1 LGVFVK
7 CKNCGKIYKSNAFAV
22 LSRNEDICVSCSIY
36 KGWQKIRKKD
46 FESKWKLYSKIVRLM
61 TERNYKKY
69 KFILNPLNLKRSM
82 QDYNLDHKFSI
93 FDGYKYNIL
102 PYVISH
108 PFNLQIITKNENAKK
123 YFHSSLTVDELF
135 EGVENGI

>member
-1 LGVFVK
+1 MLT
-7 CKNCGKIYKSNAFAV
+7 
-22 LSRNEDICVSCSIY
+22 
-36 KGWQKIRKKD
+36 QKII
-46 FESKWKLYSKIVRLM
+46 E
-61 TERNYKKY
+61 
-69 KFILNPLNLKRSM
+69 NLKRSM